1 MTWQDRYPF
10 TEMTVLEIA
19 KTVCFKALA
28 GKKSGQAGSHYSWKE
43 AD

>member
-19 KTVCFKALA
+19 KTVEALA